1 VRAVQLELTDAQQR
15 LRLAEQAGAEAR
27 ADIFRLKQEQ
37 HEDARA
43 TEVRLIVTVK
53 FSVRLPTSDSSD

>member
-1 VRAVQLELTDAQQR
+1 MRAVQLELTDAQQR

-43 TEVRLIVTVK
+43 TEVRLIVTV
-53 FSVRLPTSDSSD
+53 